1 MQKTDVS
8 WCKIANSLTDNR
20 ERNLDCGRLTG
31 NPSFTQFSALLTW
44 QTTLVQPVTAE
55 SATIR
60 E

>member
-20 ERNLDCGRLTG
+20 ERNLDCGRLTANTEVTQILG
-31 NPSFTQFSALLTW
+31 NFG
-44 QTTLVQPVTAE
+44 VKE
-55 SATIR
+55 